1 MANWMKLRAYARHRG
16 VTLAAVQKAV
26 ETGRVTAVRRNEK
39 GWLVGIDQEQ
49 ADREWAERTDPSEAA
64 KNGQVLR
71 PGVEIPRCV
80 QVPGAAAAVA
90 DAAAPE
96 GAGNVLRL
104 KAPAGAVNEQP
115 VADGGQ
121 GTGLPAVDGGAADGI
136 AAPPAS
142 QADDVG
148 GSVLAGKGDE
158 HGYHQARAKREQ
170 YAAKDAELS
179 YLERVG
185 TLVPAADV
193 RAETFE
199 LFRQVRDNM
208 MLVPDR
214 IASRLTSETD
224 PMQVH
229 RMLTESIRGAL
240 SELSRAFAAESARGA
255 GQRADAVQ

>member
-80 QVPGAAAAVA
+80 QVPGAAAAVV
-90 DAAAPE
+90 DAAAP
-96 GAGNVLRL
+96 GSAGNALRL
-104 KAPAGAVNEQP
+104 EAPASAVNEQP
-115 VADGGQ
+115 AADAAHGAGR
-121 GTGLPAVDGGAADGI
+121 PAVDGRAADGI

-142 QADDVG
+142 QADDIG

-240 SELSRAFAAESARGA
+240 SELSRAFAAESALGA